1 MKKASIF
8 VMIATVASKLI
19 GFVRD
24 TFLARLYG
32 DGPVASAF
40 VYAYSLPSQV
50 FSVVVA
56 AFVTG
61 FIPMFTRIEQEE
73 GTDRANLFTSNIMN
87 VMFMIALVVSSLI
100 FFFTKPV
107 VGFLL
112 PNAKPDVLVYIIP
125 FLKVSIFSLM
135 FTCIVQIMTGFLQV
149 RKAYVIPM
157 LMGFPLNFA
166 LIGAMYLSKSLGEQ
180 WLSYGILSAYVIQ
193 AFLILGFAW
202 FKGFKYSLH
211 IDLKDKHMRRML
223 YLAVPLIIGSASA
236 TIGNMFNQSI
246 VSGFD
251 GGLALLN
258 YSSRVGNIVESIFA
272 LSITSVMYPSI
283 SKAIAMGRKNE
294 AQDEFSKSLVSM
306 LVFVIPSAIGL
317 FLLAKP
323 IIIFIY
329 YKGVFTMDSVNAL
342 TPVLRNYSLA
352 IISVTIYNLCIKVFY
367 SFQDNKTPM
376 FLSMTVITIQ
386 ITMNYILSSFLGV
399 PGVTLAIAIAY
410 FIGVGL
416 VSWRLSYKFT
426 NFKVKRF
433 ARQILKVF
441 FAGAVMGLVVFVVFG
456 VMNSRFGNTLS
467 LLVTIVIAIIVYGTT
482 VLFLRVEAVED
493 LLGGIRRKLRR

>member
-1 MKKASIF
+1 
-8 VMIATVASKLI
+8 
-19 GFVRD
+19 
-24 TFLARLYG
+24 
-32 DGPVASAF
+32 
-40 VYAYSLPSQV
+40 
-50 FSVVVA
+50 
-56 AFVTG
+56 
-61 FIPMFTRIEQEE
+61 
-73 GTDRANLFTSNIMN
+73 
-87 VMFMIALVVSSLI
+87 
-100 FFFTKPV
+100 
-107 VGFLL
+107 
-112 PNAKPDVLVYIIP
+112 
-125 FLKVSIFSLM
+125 
-135 FTCIVQIMTGFLQV
+135 
-149 RKAYVIPM
+149 
-157 LMGFPLNFA
+157 
-166 LIGAMYLSKSLGEQ
+166 
-180 WLSYGILSAYVIQ
+180 
-193 AFLILGFAW
+193 
-202 FKGFKYSLH
+202 
-211 IDLKDKHMRRML
+211 MRRML

-441 FAGAVMGLVVFVVFG
+441 IAGAVMGLVVFVVFG